1 MGGYITDSKRLRGND
16 PIHVAQNQRKEQD
29 ERDRRDNRGVKM
41 RRTKIVC
48 TIGPASRS
56 PELIEKMIKNGM
68 DVARLNFSHGGYRE
82 HSLTEEY
89 IHQASLRLGRPVA
102 ILQDL
107 GGPKIR
113 TGLIQRE
120 PAVLKEGSMFTL
132 TTRNIPGNERE
143 VSITYPLLP
152 QKVRKGETILLA
164 DGSLELKV
172 EELTSTDIKCLVITG
187 GPLTSRKGINLP
199 TGGFDISPLTE
210 KDEKDILFGIKH
222 KFDFIGISFVKE
234 AEDILKVRKI
244 LKEKGGKDI
253 SLIAK
258 IEKQEALNNIDE
270 IIQVADGIMI
280 ARGDLG
286 VEIPLQKVPL
296 VQKAIIK
303 KCNLVGKPV
312 ITATQML
319 ESMIENPRPT
329 RAEVTDIA
337 NAIFDGTDAIMLS
350 EETAIGK
357 HPLKSVMTMDKIAVE
372 TEKALDYEKTLKERA
387 LSVKPTIP
395 DAISHAT
402 CQVAQ
407 DLKASAIVTFTFSG
421 STARMVARYRP
432 RVPIIAR
439 SPKGSTVRK
448 LTLSWGV
455 YPLQSSELKDTDDM
469 IRKAKKIALET
480 NLVKQGDKIVITGG
494 IPFGIPGTTN
504 LIKVETV

>member
-1 MGGYITDSKRLRGND
+1 MK
-16 PIHVAQNQRKEQD
+16 
-29 ERDRRDNRGVKM
+29 
-41 RRTKIVC
+41 RTKIVC

-68 DVARLNFSHGGYRE
+68 DVARLNFSHGGYKE
-82 HSLTEEY
+82 HSLAQEY
-89 IHQASLRLGRPVA
+89 IHQASLKLGKPVA

-107 GGPKIR
+107 GGSKIR
-113 TGLIQRE
+113 IGSIQRE
-120 PAVLKEGSMFTL
+120 PAILKEGSIFTL
-132 TTRNIPGNERE
+132 TTRNIPGNDRE

-152 QKVRKGETILLA
+152 RKVKKGQTILLA

-172 EELTSTDIKCLVITG
+172 KELISKDITCLVITG
-187 GPLTSRKGINLP
+187 GQLFSHKGINLP
-199 TGGFDISPLTE
+199 SGAFDMFHLTE
-210 KDEKDILFGIKH
+210 KDRKDILFGIEH
-222 KFDFIGISFVKE
+222 KFDFIGISFVRE

-244 LKEKGGKDI
+244 LKEKRGEKI

-296 VQKAIIK
+296 VQKTIIR

-319 ESMIENPRPT
+319 KSMVENPRPT
-329 RAEVTDIA
+329 RAEVTDVA
-337 NAIFDGTDAIMLS
+337 NAIFDGTDALMLS

-357 HPLKSVMTMDKIAVE
+357 YPLKSVMTMGKIAVE
-372 TEKALDYEKTLKERA
+372 AEKALDYEKTLKERA
-387 LSVKPTIP
+387 LSVKPTVP

-402 CQVAQ
+402 CQISQ
-407 DLKASAIVTFTFSG
+407 DLKAAVIITFTFSG

-432 RVPIIAR
+432 RAPIIAR
-439 SPKGSTVRK
+439 SPKESTVKK

-455 YPLQSSELKDTDDM
+455 YPLQSAELRDTDDM
-469 IRKAKKIALET
+469 IQEAKKIALET
-480 NLVKQGDKIVITGG
+480 DLTKKGDKIVITAG
-494 IPFGIPGTTN
+494 IPFAIPGNTN
-504 LIKVETV
+504 IIKVETVNGEKEDGK

>member
-1 MGGYITDSKRLRGND
+1 
-16 PIHVAQNQRKEQD
+16 
-29 ERDRRDNRGVKM
+29 M

-48 TIGPASRS
+48 TIGPVSRS
-56 PELIEKMIKNGM
+56 YDLIKQMIREGM
-68 DVARLNFSHGGYRE
+68 DVARLNFSHGSYEE
-82 HSLTEEY
+82 HSLTIDY
-89 IHQASLRLGRPVA
+89 IRQASLEIGKPVA

-120 PAVLKEGSMFTL
+120 PVFLREDSTFTL
-132 TTRNIPGNERE
+132 TNRNIPGGEKE
-143 VSITYPLLP
+143 VSVTYSLLP
-152 QKVRKGETILLA
+152 QKVKKGQTIFLA

-172 EELTSTDIKCLVITG
+172 EEVTSTDIKCRVIKG
-187 GPLTSRKGINLP
+187 GKLTSHKGVNLP
-199 TGGFDISPLTE
+199 EVSSEISSLTS
-210 KDEKDILFGIKH
+210 KDKEDILFGIEK
-222 KFDFIGISFVKE
+222 KVDFIGISFVKK
-234 AEDILKVRKI
+234 AEDILKMRKI
-244 LKEKGGKDI
+244 LKEKKAEEI

-258 IEKQEALNNIDE
+258 IEKPEALSDIDR
-270 IIQVADGIMI
+270 IIEVADGIMI

-286 VEIPLQKVPL
+286 VEIPIQKVPIA
-296 VQKAIIK
+296 QKEIIK
-303 KCNLVGKPV
+303 KCNLKGKPV

-319 ESMIENPRPT
+319 ESMINNPRPT

-357 HPLKSVMTMDKIAVE
+357 YPLESLLMMNKIAIE
-372 TEKALDYEKTLKERA
+372 TEKALNYGKILEERA

-402 CQVAQ
+402 CQITQ
-407 DLKASAIVTFTFSG
+407 DLKAAAIVTFTFSG

-439 SPKGSTVRK
+439 SPKRSTVRK
-448 LTLSWGV
+448 LALSWGV
-455 YPLQSSELKDTDDM
+455 YPLQSWEIKSTDDM
-469 IRKAKKIALET
+469 IQKAKNTALKTGFVHKGE
-480 NLVKQGDKIVITGG
+480 KIVITAG

-504 LIKVETV
+504 LIKVEVVD

>member
-1 MGGYITDSKRLRGND
+1 
-16 PIHVAQNQRKEQD
+16 
-29 ERDRRDNRGVKM
+29 M

-48 TIGPASRS
+48 TIGPASS
-56 PELIEKMIKNGM
+56 SYELIESLIKKGM
-68 DVARLNFSHGGYRE
+68 DVARLNFSHGSYEE
-82 HSLTEEY
+82 HSLVAEY
-89 IHQASLRLGRPVA
+89 IHQASSKLGKPVA

-113 TGLIQRE
+113 TGLIQKE
-120 PAVLKEGSMFTL
+120 PVILKEGSIFTL
-132 TTRNIPGNERE
+132 TTRNIPGNEKE
-143 VSITYPLLP
+143 VSITYPSLP
-152 QKVRKGETILLA
+152 QKVKKGQTILLA
-164 DGSLELKV
+164 DGSLELRV
-172 EELTSTDIKCLVITG
+172 EDITSTDIKCRVVTG
-187 GPLTSRKGINLP
+187 GQLTSHKGINLP
-199 TGGFDISPLTE
+199 DSSPEISALTE
-210 KDEKDILFGIKH
+210 KDQKDLLFGIEH
-222 KFDFIGISFVKE
+222 KFDFIGISFVRE
-234 AEDILKVRKI
+234 AEDILRVRKI
-244 LKEKGGKDI
+244 LKEKRAEEI

-258 IEKQEALNNIDE
+258 IEKREALKNIDD
-270 IIQVADGIMI
+270 IIRVADGIMV

-286 VEIPLQKVPL
+286 VEIPLQQVPL
-296 VQKAIIK
+296 VQKEIIK
-303 KCNLVGKPV
+303 KCNLLGKPV

-357 HPLKSVMTMDKIAVE
+357 YPLEAVTIMDKIAVE
-372 TEKALDYEKTLKERA
+372 TEKALDYEKTLEERA

-407 DLKASAIVTFTFSG
+407 DLKVAAIVTFTFSG

-439 SPKGSTVRK
+439 SPKKSTVRK

-455 YPLQSSELKDTDDM
+455 YPLQSPEIKDTDDM
-469 IRKAKKIALET
+469 IRKAKRTALKT
-480 NLVKQGDKIVITGG
+480 GLVKRGDKIVITAG
-494 IPFGIPGTTN
+494 IPFGIAGTTN
-504 LIKVETV
+504 LIKVETVD